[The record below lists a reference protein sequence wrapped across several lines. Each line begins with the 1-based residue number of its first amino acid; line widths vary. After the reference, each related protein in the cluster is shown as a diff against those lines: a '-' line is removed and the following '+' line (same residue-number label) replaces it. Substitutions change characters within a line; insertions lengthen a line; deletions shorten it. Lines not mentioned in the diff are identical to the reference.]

1 LVFLSRGGLTNADIY
16 YIMGYI
22 SNTPRKGKIMLKY
35 SPANA
40 KTEALKQVDELKPFL
55 ADKRKIYSLDLLS
68 GYTCPFAKACLS
80 KAVTQPNGKRKIQD
94 GVDNEFRCFSAS
106 QEVQYNGVYNL
117 RKHNMDTLRRLHLND
132 MIHELNQAMPK
143 NLGICR
149 IHVAGDFF
157 TPDYMFAWINMA
169 MMHTDRLF
177 YAYTKSLTYW
187 LKYQEWID
195 QLDNFVL
202 TASYGGR
209 NDDMIEEHNL
219 RSAKVVFSEAEA
231 YELDID
237 HDDSH
242 AARPSLKNQDF
253 ALLIHGTQPKGTEA
267 AEALKELKGKGSYS
281 KNKKPELT
289 YGE

>member
-1 LVFLSRGGLTNADIY
+1 
-16 YIMGYI
+16 
-22 SNTPRKGKIMLKY
+22 MLKY
-35 SPANA
+35 SKANA
-40 KTEALKQVDELKPFL
+40 KTEALSQVDELKPYL
-55 ADKRKIYSLDLLS
+55 DGKRKIYSLDLLS

-80 KAVTQPNGKRKIQD
+80 KAVTLPTGKRKIKD
-94 GVDNEFRCFSAS
+94 GPDNEFRCFSAS
-106 QEVQYNGVYNL
+106 QEVQYTNVYNS

-132 MIHELNQAMPK
+132 MIHRLNQDMPE

-169 MMHTDRLF
+169 MMHQDRLF

-187 LKYQEWID
+187 VKYREWID

-209 NDDMIEEHNL
+209 NDHLIATEGL
-219 RSAKVVFSEAEA
+219 RSAMVVFSEEEAERIGA
-231 YELDID
+231 EID

-242 AARPSLKNQDF
+242 AARPSLKNQSF
-253 ALLIHGTQPKGTEA
+253 ALLIHGTQPKGSEA
-267 AEALKELKGKGSYS
+267 SEALKALKGKGSYS
-281 KNKKPELT
+281 RKKGLT
-289 YGE
+289 LEEGMVQ